1 MGMPLLKVK
10 ERKETKKK
18 LLKKMR
24 KEGFVPA
31 VIYGNNKKT
40 QEVQLKK
47 QELDKMLNHYG
58 VGSSVQLD
66 LGGELRLAIIKDIQ
80 RHITKSYVLH
90 IDLQELDENK
100 KVKVKLPIHLINKS
114 AIESVTAVIQQ
125 QMTELEIHTLPKYLP
140 QSIEVDVSNME
151 FGEPLTV
158 KDLFVFN
165 DEHIEVLNDEDEIVA
180 LLAAS
185 TKIEEKEEEDPEEL
199 LRKLY

>member
-10 ERKETKKK
+10 EREGTKKK
-18 LLKKMR
+18 ALKKMR
-24 KEGFVPA
+24 REGFVPA
-31 VIYGNNKKT
+31 VVYGNSKKT
-40 QEVQLKK
+40 QEIKLNK
-47 QELDKMLNHYG
+47 QELDKILNRYG

-66 LGGELRLAIIKDIQ
+66 LGGKLRLTIIKDIQ
-80 RHITKSYVLH
+80 RHITKLHVLH

-114 AIESVTAVIQQ
+114 AVESATAVIQQ

-140 QSIEVDVSNME
+140 QSIEVDVANME

-158 KDLFVFN
+158 KDLLIFN
-165 DEHIEVLNDEDEIVA
+165 DEYIEVLNDEDEIIA

-185 TKIEEKEEEDPEEL
+185 TKIEEKEEEDSEAL